1 MASTSHGSHRDS
13 DSARDLLDGW
23 NLGGEDLPGCDSSV
37 LSAESQVS
45 AQPQTENRPG
55 SPHFS
60 WDRLKRGDSGAS
72 ARISAGTSAPAN
84 SIELVAG
91 FELEES
97 KGLWASTYT
106 PGRGTPGSGATDVRQ
121 GGQPSGVLDPGASGP
136 RHDGGLP
143 HPGDELAGF
152 RIILELGR
160 GAFARVYL
168 AEEVN
173 LGRRLVAIKVSRPE
187 GDEPQIL
194 ARLQHSHIVPV
205 HSVADDPVSG
215 LRVLCMPYFGGAN
228 LAQVLEA
235 AGGLFPT
242 HHDGRSLV
250 EALDQVSHNVAS
262 VSSRAMAQSS
272 SRRTRAGHASGPT
285 SPAPVML
292 STARGVQGPAASR
305 FRSFFSRIV
314 GTRTRSADAT
324 DVATRDVRN
333 EQNLDQPSR
342 QFLHGATA
350 NQAAVWIVARLADG
364 LEHAHSRGLLHRDL
378 KPSNI
383 LLAADGTPMLLD
395 FNLSVDV
402 LPSSDDGEIRRA
414 LVGGTLPYMSPEHL
428 DAFNPRGNTSPG
440 AVDERS
446 DIYALGLI
454 LFEMLAG
461 EHPFAGVASGGSMLE
476 TIELM
481 TAARRQVPSLR
492 ARCPQV
498 PWSLDALVAKCL
510 SFDPDRR
517 YARARDLAEDLRR
530 FLDDLPMKYC
540 PEPSFRERTAK
551 MRRRHPVLCG
561 TASITLVSL
570 VLIGLLVGT
579 LGFAFD
585 KIQVL
590 AARMSLQ
597 VLDHD
602 FTETQFLLNTAV
614 ASKQHLKEGLEKSG
628 RTLARLGVTSGGDP
642 RWRAWQK
649 HLTPGENRRLREQ
662 IVELLMLDARARVA
676 LATESGSQQKL
687 ARAIELALAA
697 LDRAEQIDPE
707 PPSALYAERAR
718 YYTAQGLADRAA
730 AERLR
735 ADAIVPSTCHDLTLL
750 GSALLAGGDSAGAE
764 EALRRALHL
773 DVTSFWAWF
782 VLGHCH
788 YAQGRFLEAAGD
800 FAASSARG
808 AGFAWVHFNR
818 GIALARSGRLLDAK
832 LAYDRALDLEPAFAE
847 AVVDRALTEL
857 ELNQLDA
864 ARDDLTEAIKL
875 GRNDLVVFAALG
887 ETWARLGRSDEAE
900 RYFAELLKRNP
911 ADSVVRVA
919 RGISRIRANPQ
930 GATDD
935 FAWALNQ
942 DPFNAQAHYGMA
954 LVVRRSDLSKALA
967 HLDRALNANPG
978 LIDAIQ
984 LRALVRARLGERG
997 ALDDVD
1003 RLVESATGHRL
1014 YNAACA
1020 VAILSEK
1027 AADPRLKS
1035 HSMDLL
1041 ERAIKIGFPA
1051 SEAAADPD
1059 LKALHDSPRFQEIAM
1074 RKPRV

>member
-1 MASTSHGSHRDS
+1 MADTVRNPHFNV
-13 DSARDLLDGW
+13 DSARDILDEW
-23 NLGGEDLPGCDSSV
+23 NLGREDVLPNDRSV
-37 LSAESQVS
+37 LAEDALSPEG
-45 AQPQTENRPG
+45 APPENRPAP
-55 SPHFS
+55 PHFS
-60 WDRLKRGDSGAS
+60 WELLKRADPGGSSGAS
-72 ARISAGTSAPAN
+72 DGRKAHGN
-84 SIELVAG
+84 SVELFAG

-97 KGLWASTYT
+97 RAIWGSTQA
-106 PGRGTPGSGATDVRQ
+106 PGRGAIGSRTADARRNHPNAVAE
-121 GGQPSGVLDPGASGP
+121 PEASRP

-187 GDEPQIL
+187 GEEPQIL

-215 LRVLCMPYFGGAN
+215 LRILCMPYFGGAN

-235 AGGLFPT
+235 AGGLVPT

-250 EALDQVSHNVAS
+250 AALDQVSRNVSS
-262 VSSRAMAQSS
+262 VSSRVMARAS
-272 SRRTRAGHASGPT
+272 SRRLRPARSSRPS
-285 SPAPVML
+285 SPAPVIL
-292 STARGVQGPAASR
+292 STSRGMHSLATSR
-305 FRSFFSRIV
+305 FRSLFSRCF
-314 GTRTRSADAT
+314 GARARPAADAGVT
-324 DVATRDVRN
+324 APDQDR
-333 EQNLDQPSR
+333 EQDLDQPSR

-350 NQAAVWIVARLADG
+350 AQAAVWIVARLADG

-402 LPSSDDGEIRRA
+402 VPSSDDGEINRA

-428 DAFNPRGNTSPG
+428 DAFNPRGNTAPE

-461 EHPFAGVASGGSMLE
+461 EHPFSEVASGGSLFE

-481 TAARRQVPSLR
+481 IAARRTVPSLR

-510 SFDPDRR
+510 KFDPAQR
-517 YARARDLAEDLRR
+517 YARARELAEDLRR
-530 FLDDLPMKYC
+530 FLDDLPMKFC
-540 PEPSFRERTAK
+540 PEPSFRERMGKFT
-551 MRRRHPVLCG
+551 RRHPALCG
-561 TASITLVSL
+561 TTSIALISL
-570 VLIGLLVGT
+570 VLIGLLAGT
-579 LGFAFD
+579 VAFVYD
-585 KIQVL
+585 KVQVL

-597 VLDHD
+597 VFDHD
-602 FTETQFLLNTAV
+602 FTESQFLLNTAM
-614 ASKQHLKEGLEKSG
+614 ASKQHLREGLDKSG
-628 RTLARLGVTSGGDP
+628 RALRRLGAESETYP
-642 RWRAWQK
+642 RWRAWQE
-649 HLTPGENRRLREQ
+649 HLTPEEDRRLREQ

-676 LATESGSQQKL
+676 LATQRGTDRDRG
-687 ARAIELALAA
+687 RAIEQAIAA
-697 LDRAEQIDPE
+697 LDRAERME
-707 PPSALYAERAR
+707 PQAPSALYAERAT
-718 YYTAQGLADRAA
+718 YYAALGEADRAA
-730 AERLR
+730 ADRRR
-735 ADAIVPSTCHDLTLL
+735 AAEIVPSTCHDLTLL
-750 GSALLAGGDSAGAE
+750 GSTLLAGGDPAAAE
-764 EALRRALHL
+764 DALREALHV

-788 YAQGRFLEAAGD
+788 YAQRRFLEAAGD
-800 FAASSARG
+800 FAACSARG
-808 AGFAWVHFNR
+808 PSFAWVHFNR
-818 GIALARSGRLLDAK
+818 GIALARAGRLLDAK
-832 LAYDRALDLEPAFAE
+832 LAYDHAIDLDPAFAE

-857 ELNQLDA
+857 ELNQLSA
-864 ARDDLTEAIKL
+864 AHDDLIRAIKL
-875 GRNDLVVFAALG
+875 GRNDLVVFVALG
-887 ETWARLGRSDEAE
+887 ETWARLGRSREAE
-900 RYFAELLKRNP
+900 RYFAELLEKNP
-911 ADSVVRVA
+911 ADLVVRVA
-919 RGISRIRANPQ
+919 RGINRVRETPQ
-930 GATDD
+930 GAIED
-935 FAWALNQ
+935 FKRVLDQ
-942 DPFNAQAHYGMA
+942 EPHNAQAHYGMA
-954 LVVRRSDLSKALA
+954 LVVRRANLPAALE
-967 HLDRALNANPG
+967 HLDRALHANPD
-978 LIDAIQ
+978 LIDALQ

-1003 RLVESATGHRL
+1003 RLVESATPHRL

-1027 AADPRLKS
+1027 AADRRLRS

-1041 ERAIKIGFPA
+1041 LRAIKAGFPA
-1051 SEAAADPD
+1051 AEAASDPD
-1059 LKALHDSPRFQEIAM
+1059 LKPLHDSARFQEIVM
-1074 RKPRV
+1074 RKPGV